1 MAGAGT
7 GARGLSSLTRRH
19 GVKVASA
26 VSVESCCLAV
36 GEIVGH
42 ENILSASKMN
52 SAIVIFLSTVENANE
67 VVQRGI
73 ILEGVLTPVMP
84 LSLPSKRVTL
94 SNVPPFISDEVLTQ
108 ALSRYGKLV
117 SSIKK
122 IPIGGA
128 SPLLKHVVSFRRSVY
143 MIVNNDADLDLAL
156 NFRVD
161 DFDYVVFITTDKIKC
176 FGCGNFGHLVRI
188 CPNKQEE
195 SNRPANVSDA
205 ANGDEQL
212 ADEAAEVEPAVV
224 AATGHDGDHSVDPM
238 ENESV
243 SVEVEAQNAKE
254 VDDEEDKGE
263 SSDKQN
269 LEVVLRDVREV
280 DDMQNETDVE
290 KTVFKVPL
298 KRKKSDS
305 VHGFRQVKKVDME
318 DELES
323 ESDSELSD
331 SSLTLSQSE
340 FSSRN
345 YGVDDIKLFLRS
357 TKNKRGVL
365 VNEYF
370 PDVEQFVDKV
380 KGFMAEGCFSNKEVY
395 RLKKIVRKLNADLN
409 DGSEKA

>member
-1 MAGAGT
+1 AGT

-254 VDDEEDKGE
+254 VDDEEDK
-263 SSDKQN
+263 
-269 LEVVLRDVREV
+269 
-280 DDMQNETDVE
+280 
-290 KTVFKVPL
+290 
-298 KRKKSDS
+298 DS

-380 KGFMAEGCFSNKEVY
+380 
-395 RLKKIVRKLNADLN
+395 
-409 DGSEKA
+409 